1 MQTWHV
7 VVICVGMLVL
17 YVLTQIAVYKWKQA
31 EEAAEHEKV
40 VSLALMFYM
49 ENHGLTVPH
58 PDNPE
63 FKVILR
69 YTREVICGCESDS
82 PA

>member
-17 YVLTQIAVYKWKQA
+17 YVLTQFAVYKWKKA
-31 EEAAEHEKV
+31 EEAAVDELAIC
-40 VSLALMFYM
+40 LALMYYM
-49 ENHGLTVPH
+49 DEHDIPVPG

-63 FKVILR
+63 FKAILR